1 MSGRDLIGVACITLP
16 ESRIVGQSVLEG
28 LEMENLTG
36 YYLPALIIVSWFA
49 LMYLISRISGW
60 SQLAL
65 YYQDVSPYEG
75 RRRRFQS
82 ASMRW
87 MMGYNKNCLTFG
99 PSRDGLHISIMFPMR
114 IAHPNLIGPVVGD
127 FIKQTH
133 GRFFKGSWLKIHRCP
148 EVNFIISD
156 KLMARITGAVEGV
169 TPIREAN

>member
-87 MMGYNKNCLTFG
+87 MMGYNNCLTFG

-114 IAHPNLIGPVVGD
+114 IAHPNLMGPWSE
-127 FIKQTH
+127 ISSSKYH
-133 GRFFKGSWLKIHRCP
+133 GRFFKGYRLKFARCP